1 MTSRSQNALIEAITR
16 ALAADIRIESAW
28 LSGSLGKGGGD
39 EFSDVDVTVVAPAP
53 DFDAVL
59 QHFTTDRSAIAP
71 VVHSFVHGFDR
82 VVSSVTEDWQR
93 FDLTFLKPA
102 EFASLPLGEVRP
114 LFNRG
119 TPPRPATAAP
129 PPHTPQ
135 AARIEQITREFIR
148 ILGLA
153 PGAMGRGEYLA
164 SLEGAGML
172 RRMII
177 DLMREKNGT
186 AAVPGSAIHV
196 NVHLTAEQ
204 RRALEALPPLSADR
218 DSLLAMNQA
227 LWRVFRPLAQE
238 LCAQTGA
245 EWPSAFEDATR
256 RHLASTLDLQI

>member
-1 MTSRSQNALIEAITR
+1 MTNRSQTALIDAIAR
-16 ALAADIRIESAW
+16 VLAADARIESAW
-28 LSGSLGKGGGD
+28 LSGSLGGGGGD
-39 EFSDVDVTVVAPAP
+39 EFSDVDVTVVAP
-53 DFDAVL
+53 DSNFDAVL
-59 QHFTTDRSAIAP
+59 KHYTADRSTITP

-82 VVSSVTEDWQR
+82 VVSSVTREWQR

-102 EFASLPLGEVRP
+102 EFASLPLGEIRP

-119 TPPRPATAAP
+119 TPQKPPAAAT

-135 AARIEQITREFIR
+135 AARIEQIVREFIR
-148 ILGLA
+148 MLGLA

-164 SLEGAGML
+164 GLDGAGML
-172 RRMII
+172 RRMVI

-186 AAVPGSAIHV
+186 ASVPGSAIHV
-196 NVHLTAEQ
+196 NVHLTGEQ

-218 DSLLAMNQA
+218 DSLLAMNLA

-245 EWPSAFEDATR
+245 TWPSAFEEATR
-256 RHLASTLDLQI
+256 RHLASALDLHI

>member
-1 MTSRSQNALIEAITR
+1 VTTTAQQSLLEAITR
-16 ALAADIRIESAW
+16 ILSADARIESAW
-28 LSGSLGKGGGD
+28 LSGSLARGAGD
-39 EFSDVDVTVVAPAP
+39 AFSDVDVTVVAPEPA
-53 DFDAVL
+53 FDGVL
-59 QHFTTDRSAIAP
+59 KDYAADRSAIAP
-71 VVHSFVHGFDR
+71 VVHTVVHGFDR
-82 VVSSVTEDWQR
+82 VVSSVTQDWQR

-119 TPPRPATAAP
+119 TPQKAATAAP
-129 PPHTPQ
+129 PPHKPQ
-135 AARIEQITREFIR
+135 AARIAQIVREFIR
-148 ILGLA
+148 VLGLA
-153 PGAMGRGEYLA
+153 PVGMGRGEYLA
-164 SLEGAGML
+164 SLDGAGML

-218 DSLLAMNQA
+218 DSLLAMNPA

-238 LCAQTGA
+238 LCAQTGVP
-245 EWPSAFEDATR
+245 WPTAFEDATR
-256 RHLASTLDLQI
+256 RHLASTLDLHI

>member
-1 MTSRSQNALIEAITR
+1 MTSSSQKALIDAIAR
-16 ALAADIRIESAW
+16 VLSADARIESAW
-28 LSGSLGKGGGD
+28 LSGSLGRGAGD
-39 EFSDVDVTVVAPAP
+39 QFSDVDVTVVAPEP
-53 DFDAVL
+53 GFDAVL
-59 QHFTTDRSAIAP
+59 KHFTADRSAIAP
-71 VVHSFVHGFDR
+71 VVHSLVHGFDR

-119 TPPRPATAAP
+119 TPQKPATAAP
-129 PPHTPQ
+129 PPHKPQ
-135 AARIEQITREFIR
+135 AARIAQIVGEFIR
-148 ILGLA
+148 VLGLA

-164 SLEGAGML
+164 GLDGVGML

-204 RRALEALPPLSADR
+204 RRALEALPPLGADR

-245 EWPSAFEDATR
+245 PWPAAFEEATR
-256 RHLASTLDLQI
+256 RHLASALDQHI